1 MRKIDNRRMR
11 VFINYAAEQ
20 SMRSQLS
27 VLGNIPGGGIAFIY
41 IVNNSSV
48 TDGNRQWPLQK
59 VVVGCLSSCWNEYKS
74 NIPVTMLNEFNYL
87 SPACRTVDICNEGIL
102 CDSVKEVTTQSTET
116 FDGLDVFEW

>member
-1 MRKIDNRRMR
+1 MR
-11 VFINYAAEQ
+11 VFINYAAAWL
-20 SMRSQLS
+20 MRSQLS
-27 VLGNIPGGGIAFIY
+27 VLGNIPGGGYNLIY
-41 IVNNSSV
+41 SGHNSSV

-87 SPACRTVDICNEGIL
+87 SPVCRTVDICNEGIL

-116 FDGLDVFEW
+116 FGDLDVFGW